1 MNILPSVQVLHLQ
14 IRSSPWYSWQRGIF
28 LAAYA
33 TYWVTLSSI
42 LSCMSLCTLIHLNN
56 IWTIFAQ
63 YLQNVLQYLRNI
75 CTIFAQYLDYI
86 CMLFVKY
93 SNNIWSNWN
102 KAIYQI
108 SMNGWTIFVYLHII
122 CTILH
127 NIWQYLYNVDT
138 TFALIGQT
146 WYGKR
151 NKDKGIWIK
160 G

>member
-1 MNILPSVQVLHLQ
+1 MHNICEMF
-14 IRSSPWYSWQRGIF
+14 Y
-28 LAAYA
+28 
-33 TYWVTLSSI
+33 
-42 LSCMSLCTLIHLNN
+42 
-56 IWTIFAQ
+56 
-63 YLQNVLQYLRNI
+63 NV
-75 CTIFAQYLDYI
+75 CTIFAQYFDYI

-93 SNNIWSNWN
+93 SNNTWSNWN
-102 KAIYQI
+102 RAIYQI
-108 SMNGWTIFVYLHII
+108 SMNAWTIFVYLHII

-146 WYGKR
+146 WYGKG